1 MHPHIAQE
9 LVKYKIADELR
20 YAELERR
27 ARLAATDRPHWI
39 DFSSLGRRL
48 RVRLLGGPALGGS
61 SALGGKP
68 AGAGA

>member
-1 MHPHIAQE
+1 MHPYIAQE
-9 LVKYKIADELR
+9 LVRHKIAEELR
-20 YAELERR
+20 YAERERR

-39 DFSSLGRRL
+39 DFSSLGQRV
-48 RVRLLGGPALGGS
+48 RVRLLGGPAMGG